1 MLRLNRGN
9 SDPPTLHASPT
20 LPVDWSKF
28 PIAAVVLAKETTK
41 VNIILL
47 PKRSYPDNFRAKL
60 EGAKQHHCSSKRTLL
75 NEDVGKRKTEGGGE
89 GEREKRKDKRGKKK
103 TSLSGYVASKLR
115 IISLNTLDIQ
125 LDQVPAT
132 ALRVGVFL
140 TSNQSQPRP
149 ATS

>member
-1 MLRLNRGN
+1 MVLRLNRGN

-60 EGAKQHHCSSKRTLL
+60 EGAKQHHCSSKGTLL
-75 NEDVGKRKTEGGGE
+75 NEDVGKMKLEGGG
-89 GEREKRKDKRGKKK
+89 KRKEKDKRGKKK

-115 IISLNTLDIQ
+115 IISLNALDIQ

-140 TSNQSQPRP
+140 TSNQFQSRP